1 MTLETAN
8 RIKKVRQAAAAKEI
22 EAVLISQP
30 ENQYYLSG
38 FDGEGYLLITPQQT
52 LLATDFRYIEQAKQQ
67 APNWELFQITG
78 SITDW
83 LPRFIADLNIAS
95 LGFEAGNVTLATYR
109 KMVKALDES
118 QPALN
123 LIPLEALVESIRAIK
138 EPEEI
143 EFITIAA
150 EISDSAFEY
159 IEDIIRP
166 GMSEEDIAWQIEKYM
181 RDEGSQTMP
190 FDVMVASGPNAALP
204 HAKPTPRTINTG
216 EPIIID
222 IGAKFEG
229 YASDLSR
236 TICLGTPD
244 DTLNKIYEIVLTAQ
258 LTAIDKIRHGMTG
271 NEIDRIARTIIGQ
284 AGFGEAFGHGLGHGV
299 GLAIHEHPTIS
310 KISAETISDNM
321 VFTIEPG
328 IYLPGW
334 GGVRIE
340 DLILI
345 ENGKA
350 KVISKARKL

>member
-1 MTLETAN
+1 MTLKRASRLE
-8 RIKKVRQAAAAKEI
+8 KVRQAAAAKDV
-22 EAVLISQP
+22 EAILISQP
-30 ENQYYLSG
+30 ENQYYLSN
-38 FDGEGYLLITPQQT
+38 FDGEGFLLITPQQT
-52 LLATDFRYIEQAKQQ
+52 LLATDFRYTEQARQQ
-67 APNWELFQITG
+67 APDWELFQITG

-83 LPRFIADLNIAS
+83 FPRLIADLKITS
-95 LGFEAGNVTLATYR
+95 LGFEAGSTTLATYQ
-109 KMVKALDES
+109 KLVKALDES
-118 QPALN
+118 RPALKF
-123 LIPLEALVESIRAIK
+123 IPLEALVESIRAIK

-150 EISDSAFEY
+150 EISDSALEY
-159 IEDIIRP
+159 IEDVIRP
-166 GMSEEDIAWQIEKYM
+166 GMSEEDIAWEIEKYM

-190 FDVMVASGPNAALP
+190 FEVMVASGPNAALP
-204 HAKPTPRTINTG
+204 HAKPTTRTINSS
-216 EPIIID
+216 EPIVVD

-236 TICLGTPD
+236 TICLGTPG
-244 DTLNKIYEIVLTAQ
+244 DTLNKVYEIVLSAQ

-271 NEIDRIARTIIGQ
+271 SEIDSLARTIIEQ
-284 AGFGEAFGHGLGHGV
+284 AGYGEAFGHGLGHGV

-310 KISAETISDNM
+310 QISSETISENM

-340 DLILI
+340 DLVVI